1 MATIIRKDSPRETPS
16 GRTVQPVA
24 FSFSDMRGQA
34 NDYLGTV
41 RAEAAKIVQQ
51 AHQQAELI
59 RKQAEAAGRKAAEAA
74 IERVLDERVGTRMQT
89 LLPALETLLT
99 EMNNTKARLINRW
112 ESTSLKVAT
121 KIAERIIHRE
131 ISQDPQITL
140 DLVTDTLRL
149 AAGMTD
155 ITLHISPTD
164 YENLG
169 SQITRLAQA
178 VSHLAPSAVVAD
190 PSVAPGGCVV
200 KTKFGQIDQQIESQ
214 LKRIE
219 EELT

>member
-1 MATIIRKDSPRETPS
+1 MATIIRKDNPRETPT
-16 GRTVQPVA
+16 GRPVQPVA

-51 AHQQAELI
+51 AHQQAEQI
-59 RKQAEAAGRKAAEAA
+59 RRQAEVAGRKAAEAA
-74 IERVLDERVGTRMQT
+74 IERVLDERVGKRMET
-89 LLPALETLLT
+89 LLPTLETLLT

-112 ESTSLKVAT
+112 EQTSLKVAT
-121 KIAERIIHRE
+121 KIAERVIRRE
-131 ISQDPQITL
+131 IAEDPQITL
-140 DLVTDTLRL
+140 GLVHETLRL

-155 ITLHISPTD
+155 IRLHISPVD

-169 SQITRLAQA
+169 SQITRLAQT
-178 VSHLAPSAVVAD
+178 VGHLAPSAVVAD
-190 PSVAPGGCVV
+190 EDVSPGGCVV
-200 KTKFGQIDQQIESQ
+200 KTKFGEIDQQIESQ

-219 EELT
+219 EELS